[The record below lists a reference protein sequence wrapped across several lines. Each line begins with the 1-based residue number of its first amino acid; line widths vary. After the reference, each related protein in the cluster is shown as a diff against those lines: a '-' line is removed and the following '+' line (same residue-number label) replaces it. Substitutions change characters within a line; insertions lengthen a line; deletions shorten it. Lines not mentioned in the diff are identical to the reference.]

1 MDIYV
6 DIAIKCAYILVSLIA
21 FVVMLIQTNKN
32 KNEAKKQ
39 AILNATEQEIQN
51 TALELIQKAEEFKN
65 YSGEEKLNFVLT
77 RMKALNQTLYGETE
91 LTALINKLVAMSKNV
106 NSEKK
111 S

>member
-6 DIAIKCAYILVSLIA
+6 DLAIKCAYILVS
-21 FVVMLIQTNKN
+21 FVVFIIALIQAIKSKN
-32 KNEAKKQ
+32 KARKQ
-39 AILNATEQEIQN
+39 EILNATEQEIQS

-77 RMKALNQTLYGETE
+77 RMKKLNQTLYGEAE
-91 LTALINKLVAMSKNV
+91 LTTLINNLVAMSKNV